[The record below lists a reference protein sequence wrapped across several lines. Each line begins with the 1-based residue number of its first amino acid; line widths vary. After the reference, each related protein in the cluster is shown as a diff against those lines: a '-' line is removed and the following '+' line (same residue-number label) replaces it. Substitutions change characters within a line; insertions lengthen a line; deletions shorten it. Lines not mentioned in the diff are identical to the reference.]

1 MLLYHSLQ
9 RQRLQL
15 HLRLLFKRLAH
26 LRPCLPLYLHLV
38 QLQRHPGPPLL
49 HHHDIGPSS
58 QLQALRLRMIHLS
71 TLLKTLN

>member
-1 MLLYHSLQ
+1 MLLYYSLQ

-38 QLQRHPGPPLL
+38 QLQRYPGPPGPPLGL
-49 HHHDIGPSS
+49 SS
-58 QLQALRLRMIHLS
+58 QLQVLRLRMIHLS